1 MTPRIGIGMMLAST
15 VDSTSVVVV
24 RWAAGDREVTCGGA
38 PMVDPAQDDPGTG
51 QPLDPA
57 QSAGTLLGKRYATE
71 DGTVELLCT
80 RPGQGTLALGGVP
93 LTVKSAKPLPAS
105 D

>member
-1 MTPRIGIGMMLAST
+1 MTPRIGMMLAST

-24 RWAAGDREVTCGGA
+24 RWSAGDQDVTCGGS
-38 PMVDPAQDDPGTG
+38 PMVDSAQADPVPQG
-51 QPLDPA
+51 PLDPRHA
-57 QSAGTLLGKRYATE
+57 EGTLLGKRYASE

-80 RPGQGTLALGGVP
+80 RPGKGTLAVGGVP
-93 LTVKSAKPLPAS
+93 LVVRTAKPLPAS

>member
-1 MTPRIGIGMMLAST
+1 MTPRIGMMLAST

-24 RWAAGDREVTCGGA
+24 RWSAGDQEVTCGGR
-38 PMVDPAQDDPGTG
+38 PMVDPTQGDPVLLG
-51 QPLDPA
+51 PPDPEL
-57 QSAGTLLGKRYATE
+57 STGTLLGKRYAAE

-80 RPGQGTLALGGVP
+80 KPGTGTLAVGGLP
-93 LTVKSAKPLPAS
+93 LVVKSAKPLPAS

>member
-1 MTPRIGIGMMLAST
+1 MTPRIGMMLAST

-24 RWAAGDREVTCGGA
+24 RWAAGDQEVTCGGS
-38 PMVDPAQDDPGTG
+38 PMVDPTQADPTPR
-51 QPLDPA
+51 QAPDPDR
-57 QSAGTLLGKRYATE
+57 STGTLLGKRYATE

-80 RPGQGTLALGGVP
+80 RPGKGTLAVGGTP
-93 LTVKSAKPLPAS
+93 LRVKSAKPLPAS

>member
-1 MTPRIGIGMMLAST
+1 MTTPRIGMMLTST

-24 RWAAGDREVTCGGA
+24 RWAAGDQQVTCGGT
-38 PMVDPAQDDPGTG
+38 PMVDAAKGDTG
-51 QPLDPA
+51 PQQPLDPD
-57 QSAGTLLGKRYATE
+57 QSAGTLLGKRYATD

-80 RPGQGTLALGGVP
+80 KPGKGTLAVGGVP
-93 LTVKSAKPLPAS
+93 LAVKSAKPLPAS

>member
-1 MTPRIGIGMMLAST
+1 MAPRIGTMLAST

-24 RWAAGDREVTCGGA
+24 RWSAGDQDVMCGGS
-38 PMVDPAQDDPGTG
+38 PMVDPTRVDPVP
-51 QPLDPA
+51 QNPLDPGHTE
-57 QSAGTLLGKRYATE
+57 GTLLGKRYASE

-80 RPGQGTLALGGVP
+80 RPGKGTLAVGGVP
-93 LTVKSAKPLPAS
+93 LAVKTAKPLPAS